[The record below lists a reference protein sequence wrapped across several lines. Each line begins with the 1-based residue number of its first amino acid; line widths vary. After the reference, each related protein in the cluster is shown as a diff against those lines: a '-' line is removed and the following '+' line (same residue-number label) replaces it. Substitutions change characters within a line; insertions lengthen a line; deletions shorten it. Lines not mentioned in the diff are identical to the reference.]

1 MAKKKKTPEKNKKKK
16 ARVEKMTVRCRGCFM
31 VDSYTAEEKK
41 CKHCGA
47 AIFLL
52 DVI

>member
-1 MAKKKKTPEKNKKKK
+1 MTKKKTAEKKKK
-16 ARVEKMTVRCRGCFM
+16 AKVEKKTVRCRNCFM

-47 AIFLL
+47 TIFLL
-52 DVI
+52 DVV